1 MGKRVKTR
9 IRRKNGGFKKI
20 ILILILLF
28 IIIQLFIRII
38 VPGVVTF
45 SRFVYKKGKNFYFN
59 SKSFYFNS
67 DKLSEDDSAR
77 FESDNWS
84 GADTYSVTVNMNSRK
99 NINEVCKENI
109 NYNIKADCKVFDKND
124 NEQKGDLVDFVIAET
139 LMKDYDSNQGID
151 RTIFTD
157 TNKSSFDFSISLKP
171 NVTLQ
176 NGDYVFV
183 TITTT
188 STSPYEK
195 TLRGTFKIIIGKPGM
210 SYQIEDQ
217 AFSPYLN
224 VIVTNTRNYYT
235 VDTAFGG
242 HKVGSTLEI
251 SEYLALSDAD
261 KEKCHSMFIELEF
274 DPTEIILD
282 TTSSAYLEAKEK
294 SLVRYKTISETNAE
308 TNETK
313 EYEYANYIKF
323 KIDAEESK
331 VIKFYKKVASN
342 DYTYPNTNG
351 ATPKISVLSN

>member
-28 IIIQLFIRII
+28 IIIQLFIKII
-38 VPGVVTF
+38 VPGAVTF
-45 SRFVYKKGKNFYFN
+45 SRFVYKKTRNFYFN

-77 FESDNWS
+77 FEADNWS

-99 NINEVCKENI
+99 NINEVCKEKI
-109 NYNIKADCKVFDKND
+109 NYNIKAECKVFDKND
-124 NEQKGDLVDFVIAET
+124 NEQNEDLVDFVIAET
-139 LMKDYDSNQGID
+139 LMQDYDPDKGID
-151 RTIFTD
+151 RTIFAD
-157 TNKSSFDFSISLKP
+157 TNKSSFYFSISLKP

-195 TLRGTFKIIIGKPGM
+195 TLKGTFKIIIGKPGM

-242 HKVGSTLEI
+242 HQVGSTLEI
-251 SEYLALSDAD
+251 SEYLALSDVD
-261 KEKCHSMFIELEF
+261 KEKCHSMFVELEF
-274 DPTEIILD
+274 DPTEVVLD
-282 TTSSAYLEAKEK
+282 TTSVAYLEAKENN
-294 SLVRYKTISETNAE
+294 LVRYKTISETNEE
-308 TNETK
+308 TNETN
-313 EYEYANYIKF
+313 EYEYVNYIKF
-323 KIDAEESK
+323 KIEAEESK

-351 ATPKISVLSN
+351 ATPKISVLSD